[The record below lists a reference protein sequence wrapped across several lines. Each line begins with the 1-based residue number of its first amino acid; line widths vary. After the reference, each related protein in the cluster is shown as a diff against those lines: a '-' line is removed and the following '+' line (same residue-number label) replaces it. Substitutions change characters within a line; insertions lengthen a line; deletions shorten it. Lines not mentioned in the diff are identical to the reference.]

1 MSAKRAPF
9 QIAVSGKAVYVRIH
23 GLGSMHTAPTIEGF
37 AKRVIKG
44 GARQFVF
51 DLANC
56 TGVDS
61 TFMGMLLGLSK
72 RVTKPDDGKA
82 RGCVLI
88 NVNDHANKQLSS
100 VGVDAF
106 VSIKEGDTELPKGL
120 KLTELDVVEASDQER
135 MKLMVRAH
143 KDLIAA
149 NEKNRAKF
157 GPFLKAIVA
166 ELS

>member
-1 MSAKRAPF
+1 MSAKRSPF
-9 QIAVSGKAVYVRIH
+9 QIAVSGKAVYVRVH
-23 GLGSMHTAPTIEGF
+23 GLGSMHTAPTLEGF

-51 DLANC
+51 DFAQC

-72 RVTKPDDGKA
+72 RITKPEDGKA

-88 NVNDHANKQLSS
+88 NVDEHAGKQLSS

-106 VSIKEGDTELPKGL
+106 VSIKPGETELPRAL
-120 KLTELDVVEASDQER
+120 KLTNLEVVEASNEER

-149 NEKNRAKF
+149 NESNRAKF

>member
-9 QIAVSGKAVYVRIH
+9 QIAVSGKAVYVRVH
-23 GLGSMHTAPTIEGF
+23 GLGSMHTAPTLEGF

-51 DLANC
+51 DLKKC

-61 TFMGMLLGLSK
+61 TFMGMLLGLCK
-72 RVTKPDDGKA
+72 RLTQPDDGKS

-88 NVNDHANKQLSS
+88 NVDDHANKQLSS

-106 VSIKEGDTELPKGL
+106 VTIKPGATPLPKGL
-120 KLTELDVVEASDQER
+120 KLTNLDVVEASDEER

-149 NEKNRAKF
+149 NESNRAKF